1 MAPWQQPIQRP
12 GSTSADDD
20 GSEQDQTAVAS
31 WRVKFIAHGQKK
43 LAKCLPPAY
52 ASRCMT
58 GKWPP
63 PAGIKTI
70 ATRAWLCRVRRWAGV
85 AHYPEQSISSRQGS
99 NFKQEGTNCLPA
111 FKGHSPC
118 ASVVLVTQ
126 DRGTNPTGRPK
137 AIILLS
143 DLNIAAAACNERALC
158 GSAAAALWSS
168 NHLPNRF
175 RVDPVICHGAGGD
188 GAVALVSVPPPGI
201 RGKRGQRPTTYPI
214 HIWVFQGMGE
224 GVRAQRAAVAK
235 GCTSILNRER
245 SIYCLCRCSRALIV
259 APQNLAANGHL
270 NILDLT
276 SWSAA

>member
-43 LAKCLPPAY
+43 LAKCLPLAY

-99 NFKQEGTNCLPA
+99 ISSRRARIASRPSKAIHLVLLWYLSRKTAEPIPPADPRPLFYFPTSTLPLRRAMKGRYADRPQQRYGQVITYRTAFASIRSSAMAQAGTVLSRWCQYRRRVFAENA
-111 FKGHSPC
+111 VNGQRRIQSTFGHSKAWGKVC
-118 ASVVLVTQ
+118 AH
-126 DRGTNPTGRPK
+126 N
-137 AIILLS
+137 A
-143 DLNIAAAACNERALC
+143 
-158 GSAAAALWSS
+158 
-168 NHLPNRF
+168 
-175 RVDPVICHGAGGD
+175 
-188 GAVALVSVPPPGI
+188 PPWP
-201 RGKRGQRPTTYPI
+201 RD
-214 HIWVFQGMGE
+214 
-224 GVRAQRAAVAK
+224 
-235 GCTSILNRER
+235 
-245 SIYCLCRCSRALIV
+245 
-259 APQNLAANGHL
+259 APP
-270 NILDLT
+270 
-276 SWSAA
+276 S